1 MGHNEAWKD
10 EDMSV
15 KRQNYSADFKLRIAF
30 EAIKGAQTINEI
42 ASANSINPQLVKQ
55 WKKHLLDNGAAI
67 FADRRAKAHKDDE
80 AVKDQLY
87 QQIGQLKVEL
97 DWLKKKTGH
106 LG

>member
-1 MGHNEAWKD
+1 
-10 EDMSV
+10 MSV
-15 KRQNYSADFKLRIAF
+15 KRQTYSAEFKSQVALV
-30 EAIKGAQTINEI
+30 AIKEERTINEI
-42 ASANSINPQLVKQ
+42 ASSFSLHPQLVKQ
-55 WKKHLLDNGAAI
+55 WKKQLIDNLSVVFTDKRTKAA
-67 FADRRAKAHKDDE
+67 KEKDDE